1 MSIRSVFGIDAFEL
15 IVHAAVTGILIAWVN
30 EINSGHDAFIFT
42 SMVGIGSLLT
52 LSIRRRFG
60 LRRSHAGGLT
70 TGEMAAERLAELE
83 ERMAELEAAQTHVAE
98 LAERLDFAER
108 LLAQGNR
115 EPEQV
120 GPGDRSA

>member
-1 MSIRSVFGIDAFEL
+1 MSIRSIFGIDAFEL
-15 IVHAAVTGILIAWVN
+15 IVHAAVTAILIAWVN
-30 EINSGHDAFIFT
+30 ELNRGQDAFIFT
-42 SMVGIGSLLT
+42 SMVGIGSLVT

-60 LRRSHAGGLT
+60 LRRSHAAGLT

-83 ERMAELEAAQTHVAE
+83 QRMAELEAAQAQVAE